1 MIKNYQT
8 ILVEK
13 KRLTPDQLLLKF
25 LLIEPREIVFQAG
38 QYLILK
44 INNQSR
50 LYSIFSSPR
59 SKNSFELMVKLLP
72 GGLGSDYLNNL
83 KINDRVNFQ
92 GPAGNFTLRENKK
105 DKIFLATYTGLAP
118 LWSMINDYYENN
130 LNSTL
135 NLYLYWGLRT
145 FEDTCLLNAL
155 KEICQRQNGFQFF
168 LCFSQEK
175 SLMEIPEENR
185 KYFRL
190 GRITDTLEPIDNR
203 FDYYICGSRQVVT
216 GLNQF
221 LLEKGIDPKNI
232 YFEKF

>member
-1 MIKNYQT
+1 
-8 ILVEK
+8 
-13 KRLTPDQLLLKF
+13 LLLKF
-25 LLIEPREIVFQAG
+25 LLLEPQEIYFQAG

-72 GGLGSDYLNNL
+72 GGLGSEYLNNL

-92 GPAGNFTLRENKK
+92 GPAGTFVLQENKK

-130 LNSTL
+130 FNSSLNFC
-135 NLYLYWGLRT
+135 LYWGLRN
-145 FEDTCLLNAL
+145 FKETCLLKEL
-155 KEICQRQNGFQFF
+155 KELSQHKSGFQFF

-175 SLMEIPEENR
+175 NLIGISEENR
-185 KYFRL
+185 KYFKL
-190 GRITDTLEPIDNR
+190 GRINNALEQIDNR

-221 LLEKGIDPKNI
+221 LLEKGIDPQNI